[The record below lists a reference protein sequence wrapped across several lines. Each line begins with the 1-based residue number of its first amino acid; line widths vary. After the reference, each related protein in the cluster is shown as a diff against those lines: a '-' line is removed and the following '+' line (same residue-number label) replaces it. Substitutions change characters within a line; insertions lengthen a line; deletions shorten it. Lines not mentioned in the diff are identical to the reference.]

1 MKITRVLVLSL
12 LVLPMV
18 AGVAFAQSPG
28 QFPGAGDIG
37 IDQYGPQN
45 VTTWVEVVITV
56 VQWFYTIVFV
66 VAVLFILLAAY
77 NFITS
82 GGDEEK
88 TGTAKKQLMYAVIGV
103 AVALLSYGIVTFV
116 RNTVIDSGSGGF

>member
-1 MKITRVLVLSL
+1 MKLTRVLVLSL
-12 LVLPMV
+12 LMLSMV
-18 AGVAFAQSPG
+18 TGVALAQTAG
-28 QFPGAGDIG
+28 QFPGPIV
-37 IDQYGPQN
+37 DQYGPQD
-45 VTTWVEVVITV
+45 VATWVDVVITV
-56 VQWFYTIVFV
+56 VQWFYTIVFI

-103 AVALLSYGIVTFV
+103 AVALLSYGIVTFI
-116 RNTVIDSGSGGF
+116 RNTVASSGSGGF